1 MKPSQP
7 QQKNAKHHKKAT
19 SNWYARMHQLP
30 EQGAKESNKSLPQSI
45 PHRLS
50 QQLNLSIFFRIW
62 LTVALI
68 MVIAGLLVF
77 QQLFEYIEPTSKQ
90 VLEDTLVDTGK
101 LLSANLSQPL
111 QTGQIYQ
118 ESYQSSLDQAFSENN
133 KSLTAEHSQKF
144 VNKQMLN
151 EMSTW
156 FYQKTHSSFRVY
168 VTDDKGMVIYD
179 SLPAVP
185 LASNLMSNSNK
196 LERNAE
202 GEDYSQWNDV
212 HLTLKGKYGARSSR
226 SDKADGSTTVMYV
239 AQPIVDDSGRLIG
252 VVSVGKPVSTILPY
266 IYVARQRMFTTSLI
280 IMLISLALAGVVA
293 WWLQQSIALVTAYTR
308 SLASDTDKPS
318 FYLGR
323 ELNEL
328 TNTIETMKHR
338 LENRAYVTDYVH
350 TLTHELKSP
359 LTAIK
364 ASGELLA
371 ETDLDEEDRIILSQ
385 TINEQS
391 QKLQALIDRLLL
403 LAKVE
408 QPTFQLNTQPLNIMQ
423 LLQSLLNNHQAS
435 IQKRGLK
442 VEFFQQLLEE
452 STGNTDGVGNG
463 VADNVTDG
471 VRESVAGGVDNFK
484 LNAVDITTLIT
495 HCEQTLVIADEFWLS
510 QAIDNILANA
520 IHFAEQ
526 NIQIVLIPPTAKHSN
541 NKLTLQIINDG
552 EPIPE
557 YALDKV
563 FDRYFSLSHLVSHEK
578 AKNSTNKGTGLGLTL
593 SKQVIEHHG
602 GEITIDNVQLADDK
616 QPLAGVQVTINL
628 KVT

>member
-1 MKPSQP
+1 M
-7 QQKNAKHHKKAT
+7 
-19 SNWYARMHQLP
+19 
-30 EQGAKESNKSLPQSI
+30 
-45 PHRLS
+45 
-50 QQLNLSIFFRIW
+50 
-62 LTVALI
+62 
-68 MVIAGLLVF
+68 
-77 QQLFEYIEPTSKQ
+77 
-90 VLEDTLVDTGK
+90 
-101 LLSANLSQPL
+101 
-111 QTGQIYQ
+111 
-118 ESYQSSLDQAFSENN
+118 
-133 KSLTAEHSQKF
+133 
-144 VNKQMLN
+144 
-151 EMSTW
+151 
-156 FYQKTHSSFRVY
+156 
-168 VTDDKGMVIYD
+168 
-179 SLPAVP
+179 
-185 LASNLMSNSNK
+185 
-196 LERNAE
+196 
-202 GEDYSQWNDV
+202 
-212 HLTLKGKYGARSSR
+212 
-226 SDKADGSTTVMYV
+226 

-371 ETDLDEEDRIILSQ
+371 ETDLDDEDRIILSQ

-463 VADNVTDG
+463 VADNVTD
-471 VRESVAGGVDNFK
+471 SMA
-484 LNAVDITTLIT
+484 LTSVDITTLIT

-526 NIQIVLIPPTAKHSN
+526 EIQIILIPATAEHGN
-541 NKLTLQIINDG
+541 NTLTLQIINDG

-602 GEITIDNVQLADDK
+602 GEITIDNVQLADDQ
-616 QPLAGVQVTINL
+616 QPLTGVQVTIKL
-628 KVT
+628 KVI